1 MHDTPTDTAPSPAT
15 GAKGQRLVALVQ
27 SRLALAVLVA
37 ATLAAG
43 AWFPNL
49 LHPANL
55 ENIVTAASF
64 LGLIVLGQSY
74 VLIMGGLDLSVG
86 SMLALGTVISAY
98 ALPYGWPVALLAPMA
113 AGALLGLVDGTLIA
127 KARMAPFIVT
137 LAALLGL
144 HGISLSLARQ
154 SMDLGDA
161 GVFGQIANSDIL
173 GVNSLIWILGA
184 AFVVGALVL
193 NRTRY
198 GMALFAIGGNEDAA
212 RMMGIRVERIKIA
225 TYMISGALAG
235 LAGALLAARLNSG
248 LPTAGTGYELQS
260 IAAAVVGGVL
270 LTGGVGTLTGALSG
284 VLLLALIQNIIN
296 QIGSLSAS
304 YQQLASGAFLLVAV
318 VIQSLLSRRRRG
330 GL

>member
-1 MHDTPTDTAPSPAT
+1 MSDTATTHAPA
-15 GAKGQRLVALVQ
+15 ARDHARRERLVALVQ
-27 SRLALAVLVA
+27 SRLALAVLIVV
-37 ATLAAG
+37 TLGAG
-43 AWFPNL
+43 AYFPNL
-49 LHPANL
+49 LAPTNI

-64 LGLIVLGQSY
+64 LGLIVLGQSF

-98 ALPYGWPVALLAPMA
+98 TLPYGWPVALLAPA
-113 AGALLGLVDGTLIA
+113 VAGALVGLIDGTLIA
-127 KARMAPFIVT
+127 RAKMAPFIVT
-137 LAALLGL
+137 LAALLGI
-144 HGISLSLARQ
+144 HGIALALAKQ

-161 GVFGQIANSDIL
+161 GFFGTIANGEIA
-173 GVNSLIWILGA
+173 GINNMIWILLI
-184 AFVVGALVL
+184 AFALGALVL

-212 RMMGIRVERIKIA
+212 RMMGVRVERIKIA
-225 TYMISGALAG
+225 TYMLSGALAG

-248 LPTAGTGYELQS
+248 LPTAGEGYELQS

-284 VLLLALIQNIIN
+284 VLLLGLIQNIIN
-296 QIGSLSAS
+296 QIGTLSAS

-318 VIQSLLSRRRRG
+318 IIQSLLSHRRG
-330 GL
+330 GE

>member
-1 MHDTPTDTAPSPAT
+1 MSDTATTHAPA
-15 GAKGQRLVALVQ
+15 ARDHARRERLVALVQ
-27 SRLALAVLVA
+27 SRLALAVLIVV
-37 ATLAAG
+37 TLGAG
-43 AWFPNL
+43 AYFPNL
-49 LHPANL
+49 LAPTNI

-64 LGLIVLGQSY
+64 LGLIVLGQSF

-98 ALPYGWPVALLAPMA
+98 TLPYGWPVALLAPAA
-113 AGALLGLVDGTLIA
+113 AGALVGLIDGTLIA
-127 KARMAPFIVT
+127 RAKMAPFIVT
-137 LAALLGL
+137 LAALLGI
-144 HGISLSLARQ
+144 HGIALALAKQ

-161 GVFGQIANSDIL
+161 GFFGTIANGEIA
-173 GVNSLIWILGA
+173 GINNMIWILLI
-184 AFVVGALVL
+184 AFALGALVL

-212 RMMGIRVERIKIA
+212 RMMGVRVERIKIA

-248 LPTAGTGYELQS
+248 LPTAGEGYELQS

-284 VLLLALIQNIIN
+284 VLLLGLIQNIIN
-296 QIGSLSAS
+296 QIGTLSAS

-318 VIQSLLSRRRRG
+318 IIQSLLSHRRG
-330 GL
+330 GE

>member
-1 MHDTPTDTAPSPAT
+1 MSDTATTHAPA
-15 GAKGQRLVALVQ
+15 ARDHARRERLVALVQ
-27 SRLALAVLVA
+27 SRLALAVLIVV
-37 ATLAAG
+37 TLGAG
-43 AWFPNL
+43 AYFPNL
-49 LHPANL
+49 LAPTNI

-64 LGLIVLGQSY
+64 LGLIVLGQSF

-98 ALPYGWPVALLAPMA
+98 TLPYGWPVALLAPA
-113 AGALLGLVDGTLIA
+113 VAGALVGLIDGTLIA
-127 KARMAPFIVT
+127 RAKMAPFIVT
-137 LAALLGL
+137 LAALLGI
-144 HGISLSLARQ
+144 HGIALALAKQ

-161 GVFGQIANSDIL
+161 GFFGTIANGEIA
-173 GVNSLIWILGA
+173 GINNMIWILLI
-184 AFVVGALVL
+184 AFALGALAL

-212 RMMGIRVERIKIA
+212 RMMGVRVERIKIA
-225 TYMISGALAG
+225 TYMLSGALAG

-248 LPTAGTGYELQS
+248 LPTAGEGYELQS

-284 VLLLALIQNIIN
+284 VLLLGLIQNIIN
-296 QIGSLSAS
+296 QIGTLSAS

-318 VIQSLLSRRRRG
+318 IIQSLLSHRRG
-330 GL
+330 GE